1 MHLFKK
7 EYPPEYLAQCNI
19 IDKKYRVLFT
29 LGEGRYAK
37 YRHVLITAV

>member
-7 EYPPEYLAQCNI
+7 EYPPEYLSACTI

-37 YRHVLITAV
+37 YYRWLITAS